1 MPAMNHAGEA
11 VTFKRPD
18 GQSAPGHAF
27 HGPGP
32 EAPAIVLIQE
42 WWGINEQILGVARRL
57 AQAGYNVL
65 VPDLYRGKLASD
77 SDEAKHL
84 MTGLDFPDALF
95 QDLAGAVATARE
107 HHGKVAVLGFCMG
120 GALALAA
127 AVHLADLD
135 AAVVFY
141 GIPPAQLAD
150 ASKLRAPLLAH
161 FAEHD
166 DWCTPEAVRALEDQL
181 RDTTTEYE
189 LHRYNAHHG
198 FFNEARSE
206 VYDPGAATDAWRR
219 TLSFLA
225 RHLGG
230 EQPAT

>member
-1 MPAMNHAGEA
+1 MNQAGES
-11 VTFKRPD
+11 VTFQRPD
-18 GQSAPGHAF
+18 GKSAPGRAF
-27 HGPGP
+27 HGPSP

-57 AQAGYNVL
+57 AEAGYNVL

-77 SDEAKHL
+77 KDEAHHL

-95 QDLAGAVATARE
+95 EDLAGAVATARE
-107 HHGKVAVLGFCMG
+107 QHGKVAVMGFCMG

-127 AVHLADLD
+127 AVHLADLS

-150 ASKLRAPLLAH
+150 ASKLRVPLLAH

-166 DWCTPEAVRALEDQL
+166 DWCTPASVRALEDEL
-181 RDTTTEYE
+181 RYTTVEYE
-189 LHRYNAHHG
+189 LHRYNAQHG
-198 FFNEARSE
+198 FFNEARPE
-206 VYDPGAATDAWRR
+206 VYDPEAATDAWRR
-219 TLSFLA
+219 TVAFLG
-225 RHLGG
+225 RKLGG
-230 EQPAT
+230 ERPAK